1 MSGEIFF
8 AKARAQVGPQR
19 KVIVLTCHKLR
30 KVAKSLTENHI
41 TVFWYTFFE
50 LLLQITATMLVLAK
64 LRNLAHKVFQ
74 ARTRKPVDCAEVS
87 ASRPL
92 ME

>member
-19 KVIVLTCHKLR
+19 KVIFLTCHKLR

-50 LLLQITATMLVLAK
+50 LLLQITATMLVLTQIGD
-64 LRNLAHKVFQ
+64 LSCEVFKAS
-74 ARTRKPVDCAEVS
+74 ARKTID
-87 ASRPL
+87 
-92 ME
+92 